1 MAKFRKPEGPQTV
14 INTDRD
20 DISALRE
27 GSAVVPGDGA
37 ASCPVTPAMD
47 PYKHR
52 SRAVVCHWRADIE
65 C

>member
-1 MAKFRKPEGPQTV
+1 MAKFRKPEGPQSV

-37 ASCPVTPAMD
+37 TSCPVTAAMD
-47 PYKHR
+47 PYEYR

>member
-1 MAKFRKPEGPQTV
+1 MAKFGEPEGPQSV
-14 INTDRD
+14 IDTDRD

-27 GSAVVPGDGA
+27 GSAVVPWDGA
-37 ASCPVTPAMD
+37 ASCSLTPAMD
-47 PYKHR
+47 PYKYR

>member
-1 MAKFRKPEGPQTV
+1 MAKFRKYQGPQSV
-14 INTDRD
+14 IDTDRD

-27 GSAVVPGDGA
+27 GSAVVPGNGA
-37 ASCPVTPAMD
+37 ASCPVTATMNPNK
-47 PYKHR
+47 YR

>member
-1 MAKFRKPEGPQTV
+1 MTKFGEPEGAQPV
-14 INTDRD
+14 IDTDCD
-20 DISALRE
+20 DISALCE
-27 GSAVVPGDGA
+27 GSAVVPGDGT

-65 C
+65 G